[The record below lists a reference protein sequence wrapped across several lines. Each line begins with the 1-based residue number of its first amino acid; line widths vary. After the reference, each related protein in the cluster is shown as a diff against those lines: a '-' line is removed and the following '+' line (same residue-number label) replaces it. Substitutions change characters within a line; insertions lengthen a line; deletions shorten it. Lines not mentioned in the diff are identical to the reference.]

1 MIFFARPTCALVD
14 DEPFVL
20 FLAQTSLTNFPITLQ
35 LCPLNRPKQP
45 GPRPVIPSA
54 CLAPARLAVIAGRNW
69 PTRVRPLSRN
79 PPRALPPRKRSPPWK
94 PLSPLSA
101 LSSPSAFTR
110 GSL

>member
-1 MIFFARPTCALVD
+1 MIFFARPTRALVD

-20 FLAQTSLTNFPITLQ
+20 FLAQTSPTNYPITLQ
-35 LCPLNRPKQP
+35 LYPLNRPKQP

-79 PPRALPPRKRSPPWK
+79 PPPALRRRKPSRLWRLFSH
-94 PLSPLSA
+94 LSA
-101 LSSPSAFTR
+101 LSRPSALTQGR
-110 GSL
+110 